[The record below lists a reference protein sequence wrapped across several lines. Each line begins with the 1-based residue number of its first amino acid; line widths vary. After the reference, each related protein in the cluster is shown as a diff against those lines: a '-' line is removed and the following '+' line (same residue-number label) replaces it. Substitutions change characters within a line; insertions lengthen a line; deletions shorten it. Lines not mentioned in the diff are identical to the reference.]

1 MLLIIFTAC
10 ITAFTRASFGWDFA
24 SSSRYRING
33 IIFLI
38 SLFFWFLE
46 TYSINRKK
54 TTAIILTL
62 TGLYFVGINLN
73 HYEYLGIREQ
83 QTNIGIVGYNSGKA
97 DLLNGDKNQIELY
110 TKILRQSDSLNTFH
124 LPSNADLEYY
134 YPYGQRQQIPMV
146 QDNPKLEMPMSVR
159 EIYQLDDDYFIDGFA
174 FITGNAAWNQKI
186 YIGFQNQE
194 DKEPIFFST
203 KSIARYD
210 LNTYFNKFTLKEG
223 GYQARIRSEDIKPGE
238 NKIWLMV
245 SVNGK
250 TKIAET
256 DKKITK

>member
-1 MLLIIFTAC
+1 
-10 ITAFTRASFGWDFA
+10 
-24 SSSRYRING
+24 
-33 IIFLI
+33 
-38 SLFFWFLE
+38 
-46 TYSINRKK
+46 
-54 TTAIILTL
+54 
-62 TGLYFVGINLN
+62 
-73 HYEYLGIREQ
+73 
-83 QTNIGIVGYNSGKA
+83 
-97 DLLNGDKNQIELY
+97 
-110 TKILRQSDSLNTFH
+110 
-124 LPSNADLEYY
+124 
-134 YPYGQRQQIPMV
+134 MV
-146 QDNPKLEMPMSVR
+146 PDNPKLEMPISVR
-159 EIYQLDDDYFIDGFA
+159 EIYQLEDDYFIDGFA
-174 FITGNAAWNQKI
+174 FITGNAAWNQKV

-223 GYQARIRSEDIKPGE
+223 GYQARIHSEDIKPGE